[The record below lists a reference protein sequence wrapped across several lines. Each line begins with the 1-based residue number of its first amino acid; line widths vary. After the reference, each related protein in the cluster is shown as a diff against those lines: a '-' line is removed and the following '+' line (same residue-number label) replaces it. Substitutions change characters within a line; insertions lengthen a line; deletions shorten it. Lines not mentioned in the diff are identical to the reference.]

1 MLKFNLNSI
10 LLYPVEMAVPVAHP
24 PCVVKVALHLIHARN
39 ITFYRITMSNYD
51 RTSACVITEDY
62 LMCYLLTHREQ
73 MYLKILIQYILLYTG
88 TRILLYTLFGKTFLI
103 KILIKVSK

>member
-1 MLKFNLNSI
+1 
-10 LLYPVEMAVPVAHP
+10 MAVPVAHP
-24 PCVVKVALHLIHARN
+24 PGVVKVALHLIHARN
-39 ITFYRITMSNYD
+39 IKSYRITMSNYD

-73 MYLKILIQYILLYTG
+73 MYLKILIQYIVTRLLLYTF
-88 TRILLYTLFGKTFLI
+88 FGKTFLI